1 MSHPDHKT
9 DDMTLR
15 NDSTRYG
22 SLSIGLHWLTL
33 LLLVGVYACIELHE
47 AFPKGSDTREAL
59 KTWHFMLGLTVLGV
73 TALRLAVAAGAPT
86 PAIVPDP
93 PLWQKRA
100 GKAMHVALYLLLVGM
115 PLGGWLMLSAAG
127 KPIPFFGLALPP
139 LVGESKG
146 LADLVKE
153 VHETGGNV
161 GYFLIG
167 LHAAAALFHHYVA
180 GDNTLRRMLPR

>member
-1 MSHPDHKT
+1 
-9 DDMTLR
+9 MTLR

-33 LLLVGVYACIELHE
+33 LLLIGVYACIELHE
-47 AFPKGSDTREAL
+47 FFPKGSDAREAL
-59 KTWHFMLGLTVLGV
+59 KSWHFMLGLAVLGL
-73 TALRLAVAAGAPT
+73 TLLRLLAAAGAPT
-86 PAIVPDP
+86 PRIEPDP

-100 GKAMHVALYLLLVGM
+100 GTAMHVALYLLLVGM

-127 KPIPFFGLALPP
+127 KPVPFFGLDLPP
-139 LVGESKG
+139 LVAENRS
-146 LADLVKE
+146 LADIVKE
-153 VHETGGNV
+153 LHETGGNV

-167 LHAAAALFHHYVA
+167 MHAAAALFHHYFV

>member
-1 MSHPDHKT
+1 MPVIEELIAALGFEIKGT
-9 DDMTLR
+9 DKVKEFEARID
-15 NDSTRYG
+15 
-22 SLSIGLHWLTL
+22 
-33 LLLVGVYACIELHE
+33 GVE
-47 AFPKGSDTREAL
+47 
-59 KTWHFMLGLTVLGV
+59 
-73 TALRLAVAAGAPT
+73 
-86 PAIVPDP
+86 
-93 PLWQKRA
+93 KRA

-127 KPIPFFGLALPP
+127 KPIPFFGAALPP
-139 LVGESKG
+139 LVGESKA
-146 LADLVKE
+146 LADVVKE